1 MQKTITKLTNEQTN
15 TLTSD
20 FLSRLGRRLEFKRKQ
35 HNLSQTELADCLEI
49 DRTTLSKYENGTRD
63 MQISMLP
70 LFSTYCKFPIYELF
84 PKDESL
90 AILDMFST
98 AVSVAVERKVRQ
110 EKKKADQLITSFSS
124 RKNLKGQVYEVGG
137 VEVFEPVKHR
147 EAAPKS
153 QKAKYRD
160 AEMITDYKPCTDEEF
175 CDYVRMHDDEEIDRF
190 LTAGEFLKQLQEA
203 PSKDSLKGAIAD
215 YIIDGLV
222 VSEMS
227 KPFQDPIV
235 QRVYAYYKAMYQQ
248 IKVQEQGNFVEVV
261 SQNDFGE

>member
-15 TLTSD
+15 TMISD
-20 FLSRLGRRLEFKRKQ
+20 FLTRLGKRLEFKRKQ
-35 HNLSQTELADCLEI
+35 HNLSQTELADCLKI

-70 LFSTYCKFPIYELF
+70 LFSTYCKFPIYDLF
-84 PKDESL
+84 PKDESQ
-90 AILDMFST
+90 AILDMFAS
-98 AVSVAVERKVRQ
+98 AVSVTVERKVRQ
-110 EKKKADQLITSFSS
+110 EKKKVDQLIMPSSS
-124 RKNLKGQVYEVGG
+124 RKNLKGQVYEVDG

-153 QKAKYRD
+153 QKAKYKD

-175 CDYVRMHDDEEIDRF
+175 CDYVRMHDDEAIDRF
-190 LTAGEFLKQLQEA
+190 LTAGEFLKQLKET
-203 PSKDSLKGAIAD
+203 PSKNSLKGAIAD

-227 KPFQDPIV
+227 QPFQDPIV
-235 QRVYAYYKAMYQQ
+235 QRVYAYYREMYQQ
-248 IKVQEQGNFVEVV
+248 IKVQEQGNLVEVYA
-261 SQNDFGE
+261 QNDFGE